1 MKKIFFIL
9 IMALTT
15 SAFSQNIR
23 FEGTVKDTT
32 GVGLEMANIMAINKQ
47 TKAMDAY
54 AITNE
59 TGKYVLNLKANTAYT
74 LKVSY
79 IGFQTYEKSVT
90 TGATNMNYPV
100 VLKEGTQLN
109 EVEIVH
115 EMPVSVSGDTI
126 IYNSDSFTNGTERKL
141 EDVLKKLPGV
151 EVNKDG
157 EIEVEGKKVQKVMV
171 EGKDFFDGD
180 TKLATKNIPA
190 DALDKIQVL
199 RNYNEVSNLKGL
211 ENNEES
217 IALNIKL
224 KEGKKN
230 FWFGDMTAGIGV
242 GMEDTR
248 YIVNPKLFF
257 YSPKYS
263 LNVIGNVNNIGELP
277 LTAQDYF
284 KFTGGFKNM
293 MRKGGSSFNV
303 ASNDLGIMGL
313 RNNQAA
319 NIEST
324 FGAANFSYN
333 PSKAW
338 TLSGFGILLGNKTEI
353 ETTTISN
360 RIDNLPNGSSQTVT
374 ENREEFTRQDSKQV
388 LLKLSS
394 SYVPSEKK
402 HFDYDALVKFSD
414 QKENTSL
421 FSDKLSDIYTG
432 KDQNPFSINQN
443 LNYYYTLNEKH
454 VFAFEMQHLYQKEDP
469 FYNANLSVLPFG
481 ALLPSYITEGNP
493 LDPIDQAN
501 IRDDVSQKRFVQ
513 TNKLDSKF
521 DYYYMLTPKSNIN
534 LTLGNTYS
542 YQNFDSSIFQ
552 ILENG
557 TQNNLTDSSE
567 INDVNYAF
575 NDVFLGVHYKFMLGK
590 FTFNPGFSVHQYNM
604 NDEQLGT
611 SNKQSFTRFLPDVYA
626 LWQIKKSET
635 LTYNY
640 SLTNNFTDI
649 NKLAQGY
656 VFSNYNS
663 LFSGNRFLENSTSQV
678 HSLRYFKYNMFN
690 FENIF
695 ANITYTRQLEAIKNR
710 ALLFDVNQISSTE
723 NMDSSFPDETFSA
736 IGNYGRSFA
745 KYYKA
750 NLRAGFN
757 WSKSNNIRVYPD
769 NDTNPNNNPTELQTI
784 ESYSQN
790 YNLSFSTNYKT
801 LPNLTLGY
809 NFTINDN
816 FSDVI
821 YVDSPTLTLEYYFL
835 DAFSFVSEYSYFHNR
850 NKAKTIDSE
859 YDFLTAS
866 LMYQKKDSKWE
877 WKLSGTNL
885 LDTKSL
891 DTNSFSQ
898 LGGTSSFSS
907 YRVQPRFVILSLK
920 YTL

>member
-1 MKKIFFIL
+1 
-9 IMALTT
+9 MALST

-32 GVGLEMANIMAINKQ
+32 GVGLDMANIMAINQQ

-59 TGKYVLNLKANTAYT
+59 AGKFILNLKANTAYT
-74 LKVSY
+74 IKASY
-79 IGFQTYEKSVT
+79 IGFQSFEKTVNT
-90 TGATNMNYPV
+90 TASNMNFPIT
-100 VLKEGTQLN
+100 LKEGTVLN
-109 EVEIVH
+109 DVEVVH
-115 EMPVSVSGDTI
+115 EMPVTISGDTI

-157 EIEVEGKKVQKVMV
+157 EIEIEGKKVQKVMV

-242 GMEDTR
+242 GHEEER
-248 YIVNPKLFF
+248 YIINPKLF
-257 YSPKYS
+257 YYNPKYS
-263 LNVIGNVNNIGELP
+263 LNIIGNKNNIGELP

-303 ASNDLGIMGL
+303 TSNDLGILGL

-324 FGAANFSYN
+324 FGAANFSFN
-333 PSKAW
+333 PTKAW

-353 ETTTISN
+353 ETTNISN
-360 RIDNLPNGSSQTVT
+360 RIDNLPDGTSQTIT
-374 ENREEFTRQDSKQV
+374 ETRQDFTRQDSKQA

-394 SYVPSEKK
+394 SYVPSEKM

-414 QKENTSL
+414 QKENSSV
-421 FSDKLSDIYTG
+421 FSNLLSDIYTN
-432 KDQNPFSINQN
+432 KKQNPFSLNQN
-443 LNYYYTLNEKH
+443 LNYYYTLNDKH
-454 VFAFEMQHLYQKEDP
+454 VFAAEFQHLFQEEDP
-469 FYNANLSVLPFG
+469 FYNANLETQPFVLSGYNG
-481 ALLPSYITEGNP
+481 AQL
-493 LDPIDQAN
+493 
-501 IRDDVSQKRFVQ
+501 RDDVNQSRFVK

-521 DYYYMLTPKSNIN
+521 DYYYMVTSKSNIN

-542 YQNFDSSIFQ
+542 YQNFNSSIFQ
-552 ILENG
+552 ILDDG
-557 TQNNLTDSSE
+557 SQNNLSAVENS
-567 INDVNYAF
+567 NDVNYSF
-575 NDVFLGVHYKFMLGK
+575 NDVFLGVHYKFLLGK

-611 SNKQSFTRFLPDVYA
+611 SNKQSFNRILPDVYA

-640 SLTNNFTDI
+640 SLSNNFTDI
-649 NKLAQGY
+649 NRLAQGY

-695 ANITYTRQLEAIKNR
+695 ANISYSKQVDATKNKS
-710 ALLFDVNQISSTE
+710 LLTGVNQVSSAV
-723 NMDSSFPDETFSA
+723 NINSSFADESLSGS
-736 IGNYGRSFA
+736 GNYGRSFA

-750 NLRAGFN
+750 NIRASLN
-757 WSKSNNIRVYPD
+757 WNKFNNIRVYPD
-769 NDTNPNNNPTELQTI
+769 SDTDPNNNPTEIQTT
-784 ESYSQN
+784 ESFNQSYTIG
-790 YNLSFSTNYKT
+790 FSTNYKT
-801 LPNLTLGY
+801 IPNLGLSY
-809 NFTINDN
+809 NYSISDN

-821 YVDSPTLTLEYYFL
+821 YTDSPSLTLEYYFL
-835 DAFSFVSEYSYFHNR
+835 DAFSFTSEYNFYHNY
-850 NKAKTIDSE
+850 NKSKTIDSE

-866 LMYQKKDSKWE
+866 LIYQKKDSKWE

-898 LGGTSSFSS
+898 LGGTSNFSS
-907 YRVQPRFVILSLK
+907 YRVQPRFLILSLK
-920 YTL
+920 YNL

>member
-1 MKKIFFIL
+1 MKKIFAIL
-9 IMALTT
+9 IMALTS

-32 GVGLEMANIMAINKQ
+32 GVALEMANIMAINQQ

-59 TGKYVLNLKANTAYT
+59 TGKYVLSLKANTTYT

-79 IGFQTYEKSVT
+79 IGFQTYERTVNT
-90 TGATNMNYPV
+90 TSSPMNYPV
-100 VLKEGTQLN
+100 ILKEGTQLK

-217 IALNIKL
+217 VALNIKL

-248 YIVNPKLFF
+248 FIVNPKLFF

-263 LNVIGNVNNIGELP
+263 LNVIANVNNIGELP

-303 ASNDLGIMGL
+303 VSNDLGIMGL

-324 FGAANFSYN
+324 FGAANFSFN

-353 ETTTISN
+353 ENRTISN
-360 RIDNLPNGSSQTVT
+360 RVDNLPDGSSQTIT
-374 ENREEFTRQDSKQV
+374 ETREDFTRQDSKQV
-388 LLKLSS
+388 LFKLSS
-394 SYVPSEKK
+394 SYVPSEKV
-402 HFDYDALVKFSD
+402 HFDYDALVKLSD
-414 QKENTSL
+414 QKENTSV
-421 FSDKLSDIYTG
+421 FSSLLSDIYTG
-432 KDQNPFSINQN
+432 KEQNPFSLNQN
-443 LNYYYTLNEKH
+443 LNYYYTLNDKH

-469 FYNANLSVLPFG
+469 FYNANLETLPFAPLLTGYMDEG
-481 ALLPSYITEGNP
+481 AGV
-493 LDPIDQAN
+493 
-501 IRDDVSQKRFVQ
+501 RDDISQNRFVQ
-513 TNKLDSKF
+513 TNKVDTKF
-521 DYYYMLTPKSNIN
+521 DYYYMLTPKSNVN

-542 YQNFDSSIFQ
+542 YQNFDSSMFQ
-552 ILENG
+552 ILNNG
-557 TQNNLTDSSE
+557 TQNNLTDATT

-575 NDVFLGVHYKFMLGK
+575 NDVFLGVHYKFLLGK
-590 FTFNPGFSVHQYNM
+590 FTFNPGFSIHQYNM

-611 SNKQSFTRFLPDVYA
+611 SNKQSFNRILPDVYA

-663 LFSGNRFLENSTSQV
+663 LFSGNRYLENSTSQV

-695 ANITYTRQLEAIKNR
+695 ANITYSRQVEAIKNR
-710 ALLFDVNQISSTE
+710 ALLVGVNQISSSE
-723 NMDSSFPDETFSA
+723 NMNSNFPDETFSA
-736 IGNYGRSFA
+736 AGNYGRSFA

-750 NLRAGFN
+750 NFRAGFN

-784 ESYSQN
+784 ESYSQS

-809 NFTINDN
+809 NFSINDN

-835 DAFSFVSEYSYFHNR
+835 NAFSFVSEYSYFHNR

-866 LMYQKKDSKWE
+866 LIYQKKDSKWE

-885 LDTKSL
+885 LDTRSL

-898 LGGTSSFSS
+898 LGGTSTFSS

-920 YTL
+920 YNL